1 MCVLRALVVAAGY
14 GTENHFV
21 STALAYLCHLD
32 LRCGLLH
39 KWDALDSLRNHCTL
53 ELDSWCLG
61 QVRMPV
67 HVINKLSGE
76 FPMLMNRKQASM
88 WILKPGGECSLLGPS
103 LPNPTGSCSYHIALL
118 KPVMP
123 DPIREVCQQ
132 GLRWSLGVFL
142 LTSRVLPIPSTP
154 GITLES
160 KGHLKKKDLDSKT
173 FPCSNNCDMHSFILN
188 NS

>member
-1 MCVLRALVVAAGY
+1 MCVPRALVVAAVY

-21 STALAYLCHLD
+21 STALAYLCHLG

-39 KWDALDSLRNHCTL
+39 KWDALDSLKNHCTL
-53 ELDSWCLG
+53 ELGSRRLG

-76 FPMLMNRKQASM
+76 FPTLMNRKQASM

-123 DPIREVCQQ
+123 DPIRDVPQQ
-132 GLRWSLGVFL
+132 GLRCSLGVFL
-142 LTSRVLPIPSTP
+142 LTATALPIPSTP
-154 GITLES
+154 GITSES
-160 KGHLKKKDLDSKT
+160 KRRLKKKDLDCKT
-173 FPCSNNCDMHSFILN
+173 FPCSNICDMHSFILN